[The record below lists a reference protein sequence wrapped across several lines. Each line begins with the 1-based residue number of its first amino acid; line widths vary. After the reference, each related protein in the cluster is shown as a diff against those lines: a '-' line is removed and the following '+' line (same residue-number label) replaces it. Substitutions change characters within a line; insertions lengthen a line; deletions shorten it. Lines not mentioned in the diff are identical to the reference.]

1 MGVCECMCVCLCG
14 YAIVLLGVYGVY
26 MYYAKN
32 MDEYCRTM
40 ENTIMHNNPLVYM
53 YMYVHTFSI

>member
-1 MGVCECMCVCLCG
+1 MGGCECVCIGWVGVGVCECMCVCLCG

-32 MDEYCRTM
+32 MDEYYG
-40 ENTIMHNNPLVYM
+40 EYYNA
-53 YMYVHTFSI
+53 